1 MQNPSIKN
9 LTRREQTLNEELKII
24 IKAVTDSAKKAVK
37 EVRSEIE
44 GLGASAKSSSGKV
57 GVAMKGIA
65 KGVTIAIAA
74 ITAVTAAIVAL
85 GKKSLE
91 TAKQHAKLVAA
102 FQAVG
107 ASAKNAEQTYN
118 GLYRFLGNKDK
129 ATEAASHL
137 ALIARN
143 QEQLAE
149 WTKISQGIYA
159 RFGDSLPI
167 EGLTEAANETLRVG
181 KVTGTLADALNW
193 AGMSEDEFNAKLA
206 TTTSYEEREALLRT
220 TLNGLYGEAAEI
232 YEKNNKALLDYN
244 ESQARSEAA
253 MREAGSAVLPLLT
266 ALNNLGTSIFN
277 VLKPALDA
285 IIPHIATFVNWIAQ
299 AISSVAS
306 FFGLLTG
313 QSSSITSTAKGLGS
327 AASSAQNLG
336 TGMGQAEKAAEGV
349 AAAAEEA
356 KRSTM
361 GFDEL
366 NIVSSG
372 AENKGSGASTPAY
385 ANNGAFASTVFDT
398 QVQQME
404 SGSGGFVA
412 KIKEIFSE
420 IATLFEPTVKAWTE
434 GFQTIKNAWN
444 EAKPHFLNGFIEIK
458 DAFVSLGTYLLG
470 DFIPNI
476 VNSFSTN
483 VAPLITD
490 VFGFALVE
498 VAKTFEW
505 LGGLF
510 NQVTNDIVLPAAD
523 TIKNILTGIFD
534 AIGSA
539 WADFGQ
545 PFLDEM
551 GRLFD
556 SLRGH
561 VDNLYN
567 SVILPIWNVLKQFV
581 DDVWTN
587 SLQPFVEKLIATCLE
602 IGTEIGILY
611 NQFLAPIVDWV
622 ISTLGPVLTSQFQ
635 LIADVAKV
643 LIDAIVG
650 WASGVLDA
658 LKGIVQ
664 FIVGVFTGDWEKAWA
679 GIKEYFEGIWN
690 SYVSIIQGVWDTIKV
705 LLESWVDHFIVWWKK
720 VQAVFD
726 KVDEWF
732 GDIFRKAWEEIKKA
746 FSNPTAYFK
755 EKWAAIKAA
764 FPDVKI
770 WFKTKFSEAWAAVK
784 EVFKPVKTYFLGL
797 WDDIKNTFTALGTKI
812 GSAIGD
818 SVKAGINGIIGQVQ
832 RALNGAIDLI
842 NGAIELVNSIPGVE
856 IGTIEHVTLPKL
868 ATGGIATNDTI
879 AHIGEDGYKE
889 AVLPLDRNTEWMDR
903 LADRIASRNNSPSRV
918 VLQIDGK
925 ELGWATIGAINSIT
939 NQTGKVQ
946 LAI

>member
-1 MQNPSIKN
+1 M
-9 LTRREQTLNEELKII
+9 NEELKII

-44 GLGASAKSSSGKV
+44 GLGTSAKSSSGKV

-65 KGVTIAIAA
+65 KGAAIAIAA
-74 ITAVTAAIVAL
+74 IVAVTAAIVAL

-118 GLYRFLGNKDK
+118 GLYRFLGDKDK

-193 AGMSEDEFNAKLA
+193 AGVSEDEFNAKLA

-220 TLNGLYGEAAEI
+220 TLNGLYSEAAEI
-232 YEKNNKALLDYN
+232 YEKNNKALLEYN
-244 ESQARSEAA
+244 ESQARSDAA

-266 ALNNLGTSIFN
+266 ALNNLGTAIFN

-285 IIPHIATFVNWIAQ
+285 IIPPIATFVNWIAK

-336 TGMGQAEKAAEGV
+336 TGMGQAEEAAEGV
-349 AAAAEEA
+349 AQAAEEA

-372 AENKGSGASTPAY
+372 QSGAGKGAGNNGSGASTPPY
-385 ANNGAFASTVFDT
+385 ANNGGFESSVFDT

-412 KIKEIFSE
+412 KIKEIFAE
-420 IATLFEPTVKAWTE
+420 IATLFEPTVKAWTA
-434 GFQTIKNAWN
+434 GFETIKNAWN
-444 EAKPHFLNGFIEIK
+444 EAKPHFLNGFIEIQ

-470 DFIPNI
+470 DFIPSI

-483 VAPLITD
+483 LAPLITD
-490 VFGFALVE
+490 VFGFILVE
-498 VAKTFEW
+498 VSKTFEW
-505 LGGLF
+505 LSGLI
-510 NQVTNDIVLPAAD
+510 NQITNDIVIPALE
-523 TIKNILTGIFD
+523 TIKNIATGLFE
-534 AIGSA
+534 AIGNA
-539 WADFGQ
+539 WAGFGQ
-545 PFLDEM
+545 PFLD
-551 GRLFD
+551 GVGALLD
-556 SLRGH
+556 NLRGH
-561 VDNLYN
+561 VDNIYN
-567 SVILPIWNVLKQFV
+567 EIILPIWNSTKEFV
-581 DDVWTN
+581 NDVWDNT
-587 SLQPFVEKLIATCLE
+587 LQPFVQKVIETVLE
-602 IGTEIGILY
+602 IGTELTILY
-611 NQFLAPIVDWV
+611 NETLAPIIDWLISVAAPQIEHAFDAVVQILKTTIETV
-622 ISTLGPVLTSQFQ
+622 ITVVSS
-635 LIADVAKV
+635 
-643 LIDAIVG
+643 
-650 WASGVLDA
+650 VLDA
-658 LKGIVQ
+658 LTGLIK
-664 FIVGVFTGDWEKAWA
+664 FIVGVFTGDW
-679 GIKEYFEGIWN
+679 
-690 SYVSIIQGVWDTIKV
+690 Q
-705 LLESWVDHFIVWWKK
+705 
-720 VQAVFD
+720 
-726 KVDEWF
+726 
-732 GDIFRKAWEEIKKA
+732 KAWEGLKSFFKGIWESIVEIFKGAWQIIKDIFTPMVEWFQELWNKTKEV
-746 FSNPTAYFK
+746 FSTVGSWFKEKFTAAWQSIKQVFSPMVNFFK
-755 EKWAAIKAA
+755 EKWEGVKAVFAPVKEYLATKFSDAWAAIKQ
-764 FPDVKI
+764 V
-770 WFKTKFSEAWAAVK
+770 FSPFAS
-784 EVFKPVKTYFLGL
+784 FFSGL
-797 WDDIKNTFTALGTKI
+797 WSTIKTTFSTLGTKI
-812 GSAIGD
+812 GTAIGD
-818 SVKAGINGIIGQVQ
+818 SVKAGINGIISAIERIINGGID
-832 RALNGAIDLI
+832 LINGAIDLI
-842 NGAIELVNSIPGVE
+842 NEIPGVS
-856 IGTIEHVTLPKL
+856 ISHLSGLSLPRL
-868 ATGGIATNDTI
+868 AIGGIVTDDTL
-879 AHIGEDGYKE
+879 AHIGEGGYKE

-903 LADRIASRNNSPSRV
+903 LADRIASRNNTPSRI
-918 VLQIDGK
+918 VLQVDGK

-939 NQTGKVQ
+939 NQTGRVQ